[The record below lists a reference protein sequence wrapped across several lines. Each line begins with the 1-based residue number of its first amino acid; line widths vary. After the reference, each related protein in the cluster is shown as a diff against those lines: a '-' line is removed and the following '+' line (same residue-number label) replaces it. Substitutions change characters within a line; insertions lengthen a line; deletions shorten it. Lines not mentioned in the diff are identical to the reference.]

1 MMTDVLAF
9 DLRVYDPGAPVFAS
23 RKVPESTT
31 NFDLDVVVTPSDPGW
46 RGDPPYGDGG
56 AYFDNT
62 DHIRVYGDGLIGN
75 DNKHFQYVGQG
86 AYVDMGY
93 GYDEHY
99 RVDWVHYPGP
109 PPGTPYFPK
118 PKYAPAYASSIDP
131 WFFSRGEL
139 VDVYGFWPMA
149 PGYNVYDTWSFHY
162 ENDGLNED
170 GYWFGGPW
178 NWFNPATQQ
187 WFPAPPGGEAWRQV
201 VDQGVDGVDN
211 SGKLGI
217 DDVHERET
225 APPYDKPLRGM
236 QVLIRTYE
244 RDSRAIRQVRV
255 NQHFLQE

>member
-1 MMTDVLAF
+1 M
-9 DLRVYDPGAPVFAS
+9 
-23 RKVPESTT
+23 
-31 NFDLDVVVTPSDPGW
+31 
-46 RGDPPYGDGG
+46 
-56 AYFDNT
+56 
-62 DHIRVYGDGLIGN
+62 RVYGDGLIGN

-99 RVDWVHYPGP
+99 RVNYVEYPGP
-109 PPGTPYFPK
+109 PPGGPKFPK

-139 VDVYGFWPMA
+139 TDIYGFWALA
-149 PGYNVYDTWSFHY
+149 PGYNVYDTWSSHY

-170 GYWFGGPW
+170 GYYFGGPW
-178 NWFNPATQQ
+178 HRFDQPTGTWITD
-187 WFPAPPGGEAWRQV
+187 PPGERWRQD
-201 VDQGVDGVDN
+201 VDQGVDGVDT
-211 SGKLGI
+211 SRALGV

-236 QVLIRTYE
+236 QAIIRTYE

-255 NQHFLQE
+255 NQHFMQE